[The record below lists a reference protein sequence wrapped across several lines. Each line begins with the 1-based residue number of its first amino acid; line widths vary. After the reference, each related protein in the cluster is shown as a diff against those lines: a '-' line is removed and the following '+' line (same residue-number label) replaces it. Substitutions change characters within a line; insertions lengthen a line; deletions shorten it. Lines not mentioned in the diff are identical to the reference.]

1 MYTTWWIWTYVSIH
15 GGLPEGGHGNL
26 LQYSWLENPMD
37 RGAWQIPVHTV
48 GKSQT
53 QLKRL
58 STHTCIHPC
67 YQHHRTGSKHI
78 HRLQKFPCVHLLD
91 KHVIF
96 QQITFLN
103 RLNLH
108 NSPLTFFNL
117 HNNPMKIIQMGKLT
131 SPKLQCGTWSKW

>member
-1 MYTTWWIWTYVSIH
+1 
-15 GGLPEGGHGNL
+15 
-26 LQYSWLENPMD
+26 MD

-67 YQHHRTGSKHI
+67 YQHHCTGSKHI